1 MTFNNIYFMKTKEEL
16 ESLKEEMAHLKSK
29 LVELTDE
36 ELAMVTGGQLILH
49 PAVYNF
55 TKVVEMDRLNLTDVL
70 R

>member
-1 MTFNNIYFMKTKEEL
+1 MKTKEEL
-16 ESLKEEMAHLKSK
+16 ESLKEEMAQLKSK

-49 PAVYNF
+49 HPAVYNF

>member
-16 ESLKEEMAHLKSK
+16 ESLKEEMAQLKSK

-36 ELAMVTGGQLILH
+36 ELAMVTGGQLILQ
-49 PAVYNF
+49 PSIYNF
-55 TKVVEMDRLNLTDVL
+55 TKVDRLNLTDVL

>member
-16 ESLKEEMAHLKSK
+16 ESLKEEMAQLKSK

-36 ELAMVTGGQLILH
+36 ELAMVTGGQLKLR